1 MNKIIFNIDRK
12 RLVMIDYIKGQKI
25 YTESSPSIQDYRKG
39 ILLKDGRYLLGNFK
53 GFLCLK

>member
-1 MNKIIFNIDRK
+1 
-12 RLVMIDYIKGQKI
+12 MIDYIKGQKI